1 MKIKAKY
8 KFWNGVRCYTKFELC
23 IEKVIQLITKKVKKK
38 KRLGVQNYYD
48 QRYFTPKSLSNRR
61 KTIGVVIIF
70 DKHFFF

>member
-38 KRLGVQNYYD
+38 NVSASKIIMISDIL
-48 QRYFTPKSLSNRR
+48 RR
-61 KTIGVVIIF
+61 KVYRTDGKRQVS
-70 DKHFFF
+70 